1 MKVEYLNSKLINGTL
16 NFEIKSD
23 NDDTNIDKSIIN
35 SIRRVI
41 LSEIP
46 TVGIEE
52 SNIKI
57 EKNNTSLHNEYMSH
71 RLSQIPLKI
80 QDLDYNNDYVIILD
94 VENKE
99 KNISIDITTKNL
111 KFYKIKQQYKDVED
125 LEISLDKYDLSKEI
139 SEKEKKTILNPFKF
153 NASDNYILLLTLKN
167 YDSDENQYFK
177 AIMYPN
183 IGIGANNSLYNNI
196 STCSYSFHE
205 NKELLQSSLEEK
217 LKTESIPKTE
227 LKTYKQDY
235 INKYKERFYQRTI
248 ENEPFWYDFKIKSHN
263 YYSSKDIFIYSLKIL
278 INKFENCLQNFKLLL
293 VDSTKSRYSVTNKQ
307 NIYTFLMNEENDTL
321 GNVLQSNIV
330 KYLDLDKNIIGC
342 GYIKVHPLEEVIKL
356 IITIKPNISELQLSD
371 IINELEEYIEI
382 IINIYTKML
391 EETVN
396 L

>member
-1 MKVEYLNSKLINGTL
+1 MKIEYLNSKLINGTL

-57 EKNNTSLHNEYMSH
+57 DKNNTSLHNEYMGH
-71 RLSQIPLKI
+71 RLSLIPLKI
-80 QDLDYNNDYVIILD
+80 HDLNYNNGYVIILD
-94 VENKE
+94 VENKKE
-99 KNISIDITTKNL
+99 NTSIDITTKDL
-111 KFYKIKQQYKDVED
+111 KFYKLKEKYKGVED

-139 SEKEKKTILNPFKF
+139 PEKEKKSILNPFKF
-153 NASDNYILLLTLKN
+153 NGIDNYILLTTLKN
-167 YDSDENQYFK
+167 YDSDTNQYFK

-183 IGIGANNSLYNNI
+183 IGTGSYNSLYNNI

-205 NKELLQSSLEEK
+205 NKELLDSSLEEK
-217 LKTESIPKTE
+217 LKTDTIPKTE
-227 LKTYKQDY
+227 LKNFKQDY
-235 INKYKERFYQRTI
+235 VNKYKERYYHRTI
-248 ENEPFWYDFKIKSHN
+248 ENEPFWYDFILKSHN
-263 YYSSKDIFIYSLKIL
+263 YYNSKGIFIYSLNIL
-278 INKFENCLQNFKLLL
+278 INKFENCLQNLKLLL
-293 VDSTKSRYSVTNKQ
+293 IDSTKSRYSVKTKQ
-307 NIYTFLMNEENDTL
+307 NVYTFIMNEENDTL

-330 KYLDLDKNIIGC
+330 KYLNLDKNIIGC
-342 GYIKVHPLEEVIKL
+342 GYIKLHPLEEIIKL
-356 IITIKPNISELQLSD
+356 IITTKPNISELQLSD
-371 IINELEEYIEI
+371 VVNELEEYIEI

>member
-1 MKVEYLNSKLINGTL
+1 
-16 NFEIKSD
+16 
-23 NDDTNIDKSIIN
+23 
-35 SIRRVI
+35 
-41 LSEIP
+41 
-46 TVGIEE
+46 
-52 SNIKI
+52 
-57 EKNNTSLHNEYMSH
+57 MSH

-111 KFYKIKQQYKDVED
+111 KFYKLKEKYKDVED

-153 NASDNYILLLTLKN
+153 NGSDNYILLLTLKN
-167 YDSDENQYFK
+167 YDSDENRYFK

-307 NIYTFLMNEENDTL
+307 NVYTFLMNKENDTL

>member
-99 KNISIDITTKNL
+99 KSKFIDITTKNL
-111 KFYKIKQQYKDVED
+111 QFYKLKQKYKGVED

-153 NASDNYILLLTLKN
+153 NGSDNYILLLTLKN
-167 YDSDENQYFK
+167 YDSNENQYFK

-205 NKELLQSSLEEK
+205 NKELLQSSLDEK
-217 LKTESIPKTE
+217 LKTESIPKAE

-307 NIYTFLMNEENDTL
+307 NVYTFLMNEENDTL